1 MRNIKHTKEDCF
13 LCKGSGEI
21 KVSPDD
27 LTLSLAGEFKT
38 CPICGGKGHLNI
50 LVTKEIRNDRKS

>member
-1 MRNIKHTKEDCF
+1 MKQLQYTKEDCL

-27 LTLSLAGEFKT
+27 LMLSLAGEFKT
-38 CPICGGKGHLNI
+38 CPMCEGRGHLNI
-50 LVTKEIRNDRKS
+50 LKIKETRNV

>member
-1 MRNIKHTKEDCF
+1 MKNLKYTKEDCL

-27 LTLSLAGEFKT
+27 LMLSLAGEFKT
-38 CPICGGKGHLNI
+38 CPLCDGKGYLNI
-50 LVTKEIRNDRKS
+50 LNIEELKFKEK

>member
-1 MRNIKHTKEDCF
+1 MKQLNYTKEDCL

-27 LTLSLAGEFKT
+27 LVICLCSGFKT
-38 CPICGGKGHLNI
+38 CPMCGGKGHLNI
-50 LVTKEIRNDRKS
+50 LQMETIKDG